1 MTSIDLPFDEENPV
15 FCNWSWQGQVVCLN
29 GLMTEGYLVDR
40 DLEVVEM
47 SLPDYAPADGT
58 VAFYPPYRV
67 GENVLRIVQKT
78 TSRAGN
84 QVVINYKELDLETL
98 SIADRQE
105 RFDFDFNRKMMPPY
119 TVQQD
124 EYDLYA
130 QAEGELDVIGMTDSG
145 DKAVLQSTLQK
156 RNEEGQITTS
166 IAWVELFDQQAE
178 FPEYLGEFPIN
189 VDNPEKVFTK
199 TISSQFGCILSKKP
213 LCHASQAFMTW
224 KRACC
229 FSIPQMSLA
238 IPECL
243 L

>member
-1 MTSIDLPFDEENPV
+1 
-15 FCNWSWQGQVVCLN
+15 
-29 GLMTEGYLVDR
+29 
-40 DLEVVEM
+40 
-47 SLPDYAPADGT
+47 
-58 VAFYPPYRV
+58 V

-78 TSRAGN
+78 TSRAGS

-98 SIADRQE
+98 SVADRQE

-124 EYDLYA
+124 EFDLYA
-130 QAEGELDVIGMTDSG
+130 QAEGDLDVIGMTDSG

-189 VDNPEKVFTK
+189 VDNPEKSFYQNHFITVWLYFEQETPVPRFPGVYDLETGLLLFDSTNVFGNTRMPAVILPYGDDWLAGCYYGLGFVDGGGHFLK
-199 TISSQFGCILSKKP
+199 TEYFPIEIIETYGDVERYVVTQP
-213 LCHASQAFMTW
+213 ME
-224 KRACC
+224 
-229 FSIPQMSLA
+229 P
-238 IPECL
+238 
-243 L
+243 